1 MIIMFNLKSNQL
13 SKVKQFIIYYSSKI
27 TFLYILLK
35 AIFKLSAWTT
45 NKQLKQL
52 ENIVTICNAV

>member
-13 SKVKQFIIYYSSKI
+13 SKVKQFIIYYNSKI

-35 AIFKLSAWTT
+35 AILNYRHGRQIS
-45 NKQLKQL
+45 N
-52 ENIVTICNAV
+52 